1 MSIFKKI
8 SQKLEYAKMKNAT
21 ITPKGICFREYCK
34 KIRDHKWTPA
44 DTIEAYEEEISI
56 VRDLLEQ
63 GKYVIC
69 REDVADYLFQLLC
82 KVKEQ

>member
-34 KIRDHKWTPA
+34 KSV
-44 DTIEAYEEEISI
+44 TINGHLPI
-56 VRDLLEQ
+56 LL
-63 GKYVIC
+63 KHMKRRLASC
-69 REDVADYLFQLLC
+69 ATSLNRENM
-82 KVKEQ
+82 

>member
-1 MSIFKKI
+1 MD
-8 SQKLEYAKMKNAT
+8 T
-21 ITPKGICFREYCK
+21 
-34 KIRDHKWTPA
+34 A

-69 REDVADYLFQLLC
+69 REDVADYLFQLLWE
-82 KVKEQ
+82 VKEQ